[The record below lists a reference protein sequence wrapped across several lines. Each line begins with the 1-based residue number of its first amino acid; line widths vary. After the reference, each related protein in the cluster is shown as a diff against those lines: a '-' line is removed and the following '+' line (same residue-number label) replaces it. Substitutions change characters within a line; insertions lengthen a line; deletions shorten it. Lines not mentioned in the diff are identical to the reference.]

1 MQMETRRHFE
11 NAQREAMQI
20 GTMLSD
26 LDRTTR
32 LLECDIALQEA
43 NARVKN
49 PAYFDYPIA
58 ARTMAARRD
67 NLKMT
72 VTVLER
78 RLSALKSTLALATA
92 A

>member
-1 MQMETRRHFE
+1 MENRSHFG
-11 NAQREAMQI
+11 NAQREATQI

-26 LDRTTR
+26 LDRTIQ
-32 LLECDIALQEA
+32 LLECDIALYET
-43 NARVKN
+43 NARVKDS
-49 PAYFDYPIA
+49 AYFGYPIA

-72 VTVLER
+72 VALLER
-78 RLSALKSTLALATA
+78 RLSDLESATRGAMA